1 MGTWLSS
8 ALEGEGGWRGHQTAA
23 DGRGDSVASARSA
36 SELDSAALSPLP
48 SRRQQ
53 WLASIHLPP
62 QGGKIFLAAMMVSV
76 GLAQAEPEKVGLWV
90 KNTSAVPVSVV
101 VDGVEACKLEAPAY
115 IPCSTKITK
124 LNPAKD
130 KGRKCTSNTLKISC
144 ITNVPAAGADV
155 ALKRS
160 DGVAYNL
167 RVAKGG
173 ALYLCVE
180 PAALTDCFGVKL
192 Q

>member
-1 MGTWLSS
+1 M
-8 ALEGEGGWRGHQTAA
+8 ALVLCVG
-23 DGRGDSVASARSA
+23 
-36 SELDSAALSPLP
+36 SAA
-48 SRRQQ
+48 
-53 WLASIHLPP
+53 H
-62 QGGKIFLAAMMVSV
+62 
-76 GLAQAEPEKVGLWV
+76 AEPDKVGLWV

-101 VDGVEACKLEAPAY
+101 VDGVEACKLEAPVY

-130 KGRKCTSNTLKISC
+130 KGKKCTSNTLKISC

-160 DGVAYNL
+160 DGVAYNV